1 MAMLKEM
8 RRPASVFVVAVIL
21 VAALDRSSP
30 DDFYAQVR
38 APSHSW
44 KAGVARIVITPS
56 HSLWMAGYASRA
68 RPSQGKL
75 QDLYAKALALEDE
88 HGKRVVIVTTD
99 LIGLSHSIAEPV
111 ATRAHQIFG
120 LPRSHLLLTS
130 SHTHCGPALHGS
142 LEGMMSGAKLSAGQ
156 KAGIDEYS
164 RQLEDKLVAVIDEAL
179 KELSPAHLSFSR
191 SEAMFGVNR
200 RERGPNGVQFG
211 SDKNGVVDHD
221 VPVLRVDSPQGRV
234 RAILFGYA
242 CHNTALPGEFYKFAG
257 DYAGFAQ
264 AALEK
269 AHPGATALFIMGCGG
284 DINPQPNGTP
294 ELALQHGQSL
304 AASVDRAMS
313 SSPVPVRGPLRIAF
327 DRFMLPLAAA
337 PTEKEL
343 RKQLSDPDR
352 FRRGHAR
359 RLLARLK
366 RDGRLPSELKYT
378 AQVFQFGSEL
388 TMVALAG
395 EVVSDYAL
403 RLKRELGSNGL
414 WVASYSNDVFGYV
427 PSARV
432 LKEGGYE
439 ADGSVVFYD
448 LPAPFAPAV
457 EEKIITKVHEMVREC
472 GRRPLAGR

>member
-1 MAMLKEM
+1 MAMLREM
-8 RRPASVFVVAVIL
+8 GRRVSVFVTAVIL

-30 DDFYAQVR
+30 LDFYAQVP
-38 APSHSW
+38 ASSHGW
-44 KAGVARIVITPS
+44 KAGVARIVITPR
-56 HSLWMAGYASRA
+56 HSLWMAGYASRS

-111 ATRAHQIFG
+111 ATRVHQLLG

-142 LEGMMSGAKLSAGQ
+142 LEGMMSGTKLSAKQ
-156 KAGIDEYS
+156 KAAIAEYS

-179 KELSPAHLSFSR
+179 KELTPARLSFSR
-191 SEAMFGVNR
+191 SVAMFGVNR
-200 RERGPNGVQFG
+200 RVRGPDGFQFG
-211 SDKNGVVDHD
+211 SDKNGAVDHD
-221 VPVLRVDSPQGRV
+221 VPVLRIDSPHGGV

-269 AHPGATALFIMGCGG
+269 AHPGATALFVMGCGG

-294 ELALQHGQSL
+294 ELALAHGQSL
-304 AASVDRAMS
+304 AAAVDRAMS
-313 SSPVPVRGPLRIAF
+313 GSPMPVHGPLRIAF
-327 DRFMLPLAAA
+327 DRFMLPLAPA

-343 RKQLSDPDR
+343 VKQLSDPDR
-352 FRRGHAR
+352 FRRSHAR

-366 RDGRLPSELKYT
+366 RDGKLPSELKYT
-378 AQVFQFGSEL
+378 VQVFQFGSEL

-403 RLKRELGSNGL
+403 RLKRELGSSGL

-448 LPAPFAPAV
+448 LPAPFAPGV